1 MSLAKW
7 DAKMKQELYCNL
19 FIASHESIEQLGAL
33 VNMYLKGEKQGLHS
47 FRTSLL
53 EFDLRQN
60 NKYLPDSD
68 LFLHWSYYAD
78 IETDNEQCHIEHIR
92 GLVTLLRPQGILFQ
106 RKNLK
111 TFWPVLRARFC
122 QLSG

>member
-7 DAKMKQELYCNL
+7 DAQMKQELYCNL

-47 FRTSLL
+47 FRTPLL

-60 NKYLPDSD
+60 KEYLPGSDS
-68 LFLHWSYYAD
+68 FLHWQYYAD
-78 IETDNEQCHIEHIR
+78 IETWTDDEKCYMEQIR
-92 GLVTLLRPQGILFQ
+92 GLITFLWSRGI
-106 RKNLK
+106 
-111 TFWPVLRARFC
+111 PVVPACNFDDILA
-122 QLSG
+122 GA